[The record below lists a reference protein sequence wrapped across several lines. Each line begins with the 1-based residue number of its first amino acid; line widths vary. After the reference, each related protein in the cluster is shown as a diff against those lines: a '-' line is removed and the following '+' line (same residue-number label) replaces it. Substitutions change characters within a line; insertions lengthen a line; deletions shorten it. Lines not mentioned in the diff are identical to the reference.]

1 MTGCHLLCNKDVVM
15 THCSPAELEARLRL
29 HCLPDIGPQRFYKL
43 LKVFT
48 SASSAL
54 SAPAAAWQAIGM
66 PQSSI
71 DARRSAAVR
80 EQALLA
86 LRWTD
91 GAQQQVLLHDM
102 PSYPALL
109 KETTGA
115 PPVLFVKGDPAILE
129 QPQIAIVGSRR
140 ATRPS
145 LDTAQNFARSL
156 AKGGFA
162 VTSGLA
168 LGVDAAAH
176 QGALDVQ
183 GRTIAVVGTGLER
196 VYPARHR
203 GLAENIIAQG
213 GALVSELTLGSAPH
227 ASHFPRRNR
236 IISGLSLGVLVVEA
250 SPSSGSLITA
260 RLAAEQGREVYAI
273 PGSIHSPGAR
283 GCHQLIRDG
292 AQLVECVEDILVSL
306 RGWQHIAATEQHTV
320 QTVLPLQHPLL
331 ELLKARPLDIDEL
344 LELSELRLQ
353 EVLSL
358 LTEFEIAGNVSREG
372 ALWLYRNAGQV

>member
-1 MTGCHLLCNKDVVM
+1 MKD
-15 THCSPAELEARLRL
+15 CSPAELEARLRL
-29 HCLPDIGPQRFYKL
+29 HSLPDIGPQRFYRL
-43 LKVFT
+43 LEVFA

-54 SAPAAAWQAIGM
+54 SAPAAAWRAIGM
-66 PQSSI
+66 PQTSI
-71 DARRSAAVR
+71 DARRCEAVR
-80 EQALLA
+80 EQALFA
-86 LRWTD
+86 MRWTEQ
-91 GAQQQVLLHDM
+91 AQHHVLLHDM
-102 PSYPALL
+102 SEYPALL
-109 KETTGA
+109 KETAGA
-115 PPVLFVKGDPAILE
+115 PPLLFVQGDFAILE

-140 ATRPS
+140 ATRPG
-145 LDTAQNFARSL
+145 LDTAQSFARSL
-156 AKGGFA
+156 AKGGFV

-183 GRTIAVVGTGLER
+183 GSTIAVVGTGLNQ

-203 GLAENIIAQG
+203 SLARDIIDQG
-213 GALVSELTLGSAPH
+213 GAIVSELALHSAPH

-292 AQLVECVEDILVSL
+292 ATLIETVGDILESL
-306 RGWQHIAATEQHTV
+306 QGWQQTPSSELPAV
-320 QTVLPLQHPLL
+320 QQSLEFQHPLL
-331 ELLKARPLDIDEL
+331 ELLKVQPLCIDEL
-344 LELSELRLQ
+344 VELSGFSLQ
-353 EVLSL
+353 EVLRNV
-358 LTEFEIAGNVSREG
+358 TEFEIQGVIVAEG
-372 ALWLYRNAGQV
+372 GVWLYCC

>member
-1 MTGCHLLCNKDVVM
+1 MTGCYVLRNKDVDM

-29 HCLPDIGPQRFYKL
+29 HSLPDIGPQRFYRL
-43 LKVFT
+43 LKVFA

-54 SAPAAAWQAIGM
+54 SAPAAAWRAIGM

-71 DARRSAAVR
+71 DARRSELVR

-86 LRWTD
+86 LRWVEHS
-91 GAQQQVLLHDM
+91 QHHVLLHDM
-102 PSYPALL
+102 QDYPALL
-109 KETTGA
+109 KETAGA
-115 PPVLFVKGDPAILE
+115 PPLLFVKGNPAILE

-145 LDTAQNFARSL
+145 QDTAQSFARSL
-156 AKGGFA
+156 AKGGFV

-168 LGVDAAAH
+168 LGIDAAAH

-183 GRTIAVVGTGLER
+183 GATIAVVGTGLNQ

-203 GLAENIIAQG
+203 QLSEQIVEQG
-213 GALVSELTLGSAPH
+213 GALVSELTLNSAPH

-273 PGSIHSPGAR
+273 PGSIHAPGAR
-283 GCHQLIRDG
+283 GCHQLIKDG
-292 AQLVECVEDILVSL
+292 ALLVECVDDILASL
-306 RGWQHIAATEQHTV
+306 RGWQFVSQPEEQPV
-320 QTVLPLQHPLL
+320 QPPLALQHPLL
-331 ELLKARPLDIDEL
+331 ELLKVKPLNIDEL
-344 LELSELRLQ
+344 VELSDIPLQ
-353 EVLSL
+353 EVLNW
-358 LTEFEIAGNVSREG
+358 LTELELDGHISREG
-372 ALWLYRNAGQV
+372 GLLLYCL

>member
-1 MTGCHLLCNKDVVM
+1 MP
-15 THCSPAELEARLRL
+15 HCSPAELEARLRL
-29 HCLPDIGPQRFYKL
+29 HSLPDIGPQRFYRL
-43 LKVFT
+43 LDVFV

-54 SAPAAAWQAIGM
+54 SAPAAAWRAIGM

-71 DARRSAAVR
+71 DARRSELVR

-86 LRWTD
+86 LRW
-91 GAQQQVLLHDM
+91 AEHPQHHVLLHDT
-102 PSYPALL
+102 PEYPFLL
-109 KETTGA
+109 KETTGS
-115 PPVLFVKGDPAILE
+115 PPLLFVQGDPSILE

-145 LDTAQNFARSL
+145 LDTAQRFARHL

-183 GRTIAVVGTGLER
+183 GATIAVVGTGLNQ

-203 GLAENIIAQG
+203 NLSAQIVEQG
-213 GALVSELTLGSAPH
+213 GALVSELTLHSAPH

-273 PGSIHSPGAR
+273 PGSIHAPGAR

-292 AQLVECVEDILVSL
+292 ALLVECVEDILASL
-306 RGWQHIAATEQHTV
+306 RGWQVVSQPAEQSA
-320 QTVLPLQHPLL
+320 QPSLALQHPLL
-331 ELLKARPLDIDEL
+331 ELLKVRPLDIDEL
-344 LELSELRLQ
+344 VELSELPLA
-353 EVLSL
+353 EVLGK
-358 LTEFEIAGNVSREG
+358 LTDFEIAGNVSRQG
-372 ALWLYRNAGQV
+372 SLWLYRNVGQV

>member
-1 MTGCHLLCNKDVVM
+1 MTQ
-15 THCSPAELEARLRL
+15 CSPAELEARLRL
-29 HCLPDIGPQRFYKL
+29 HSLPDIGPQRFYKL
-43 LKVFT
+43 LKVFA

-71 DARRSAAVR
+71 DARRSETVR

-86 LRWTD
+86 LRWSEQT
-91 GAQQQVLLHDM
+91 QQHVLLHDM
-102 PSYPALL
+102 AEYPALL
-109 KETTGA
+109 KETAGA
-115 PPVLFVKGDPAILE
+115 PPVLFVKGNLAILE

-145 LDTAQNFARSL
+145 LDTAQSFARSL

-183 GRTIAVVGTGLER
+183 GATIAVMGTGLNQ
-196 VYPARHR
+196 VYPARHCS
-203 GLAENIIAQG
+203 LAQSIVEQG
-213 GALVSELTLGSAPH
+213 GALVSELALHSAPH

-273 PGSIHSPGAR
+273 PGSIHAPGAR

-292 AQLVECVEDILVSL
+292 ATLIETVGDILESL
-306 RGWQHIAATEQHTV
+306 QGWQLTAPAEQRDSQ
-320 QTVLPLQHPLL
+320 QTLVLQHPLL
-331 ELLKARPLDIDEL
+331 ELLKTQPMSIEEL
-344 LELSELRLQ
+344 VEMSDLSLQ
-353 EVLSL
+353 EVLCL
-358 LTEFEIAGNVSREG
+358 LTELEIQGNVVREG
-372 ALWLYRNAGQV
+372 GTLLYLF